1 MDERANNYFDELVS
15 QDAIDRDKDFTI
27 NADELNALSQTPH
40 EESSGG
46 IDATEY
52 MSTRTAPDEATM
64 NVVLKPFATHENTSL
79 PTEDEGNS
87 ILQEMED
94 NISRI
99 QGIDN
104 TPFIDASEYS
114 VSGADATDADEDFE
128 IGFSFDASD
137 TIPFEDDGKFIP
149 LEVVTPFHASR
160 KDPSF
165 DNDDGAVI
173 PDEEANLKPYATA
186 ENTSYQPE
194 TPAVAASVTGRVET
208 EELPET
214 DPALATR
221 PEPKSAKTTK
231 TKAKAKKPRTTMHGK
246 KTITGEE
253 PAKTEEPK
261 QAAAEAP
268 AEQPQQPEA
277 VAQTVSDEIPVVYDI
292 EGEGNNSTDLNVFAD
307 TSALDAS
314 DAQEAAPEP
323 EAPAS
328 APFSAPFE
336 MPENLFENQNST
348 FTDSPADFMGQAG
361 YENDLDYTSMRGSEA
376 EGTSSVY
383 ADVNEYASTEHD
395 SEFTLPFE
403 EVPIPKRRRAAK
415 SKKAAEEPAKPAA
428 PAEGETLE
436 SVIAN
441 ALNNSNTTETAA
453 KPAATRSRRRKLAT
467 SPEEESASR
476 VTSADDVADAIS
488 AFFAREDAKTKQGA
502 AAPKEKTQETANEAP
517 AEPPVRPAKR
527 RRTAAAVAAENVAAA
542 TATAAASTASSAS
555 AESTQSTESAFPDM
569 KSTAAS
575 TAEGIGAAS
584 EGITGTG
591 APRRRT
597 RSRLSQLSEE
607 VAAAAESTT
616 SASDNPATAPAST
629 DTAVAPIESTAR
641 PEAEEKPVTEEAKS
655 KEGTTKRAGSR
666 RVTRRQVQGPV
677 LDTSSDTIEVINVD
691 IDDDILETEDIE
703 DSPEFRNT
711 VDADPHV
718 IRDLS
723 DTSQKRPEEQTSYA
737 EEIAAMAAQRRAAV
751 AEAARQEERRNTE
764 HMGQVRTTYGSNQ
777 AQNDYGATPA
787 PTQKRPMTASQKIAA
802 RRPSLT
808 DPIGFDPKLD
818 QDPFEYK
825 FDKKKKKPRW
835 QSLLKDFLLV
845 IVLPVLIALF
855 LVNFVIISAKVPSG
869 SMIPTINEGDRLFGF
884 RLAYVFSSPKRG
896 DIIIFEYPDEPKR
909 LFIKRIIGLPGE
921 TISFRNGKVYITP
934 PGGAEYELDESAYL
948 DPNILTTNNTG
959 ESYVVPANHYFVM
972 GDNRINSH
980 DSRFWNNHF
989 VSIDAIK
996 AKAGLIF
1003 WPFSDF
1009 GFVK

>member
-27 NADELNALSQTPH
+27 NADELNALSQIPH

-52 MSTRTAPDEATM
+52 MSTRTQPDEATM
-64 NVVLKPFATHENTSL
+64 NVVLKPFATHENASL

-149 LEVVTPFHASR
+149 LEVATPYSAPR

-165 DNDDGAVI
+165 DNDDAVI

-194 TPAVAASVTGRVET
+194 APAVSASVTGRAET

-214 DPALATR
+214 DPALAAR
-221 PEPKSAKTTK
+221 PEPKTKKTTK
-231 TKAKAKKPRTTMHGK
+231 TKAKVKKPRTTMHGK

-253 PAKTEEPK
+253 PEKTEEPK
-261 QAAAEAP
+261 QAPAEAP
-268 AEQPQQPEA
+268 GEQPLQPEEIAQA
-277 VAQTVSDEIPVVYDI
+277 VSGEIPVVSDLA
-292 EGEGNNSTDLNVFAD
+292 GENNISPDLNVFAD

-314 DAQEAAPEP
+314 DAQEAVSES
-323 EAPAS
+323 ETPAS

-361 YENDLDYTSMRGSEA
+361 YENDLDYTSMRGSES

-383 ADVNEYASTEHD
+383 ADVNEYASTDHD
-395 SEFTLPFE
+395 SEFTLPFD

-415 SKKAAEEPAKPAA
+415 SKKAAEEAAKPAA

-441 ALNNSNTTETAA
+441 ALNNPNTTETTA
-453 KPAATRSRRRKLAT
+453 KPAATRSRRRKLAS
-467 SPEEESASR
+467 SPEEESPSR
-476 VTSADDVADAIS
+476 VTTADDVADAIS

-502 AAPKEKTQETANEAP
+502 AAQKAKPQETASEQP
-517 AEPPVRPAKR
+517 AEPAVRSAKR
-527 RRTAAAVAAENVAAA
+527 RRTVASVAAENVAAA
-542 TATAAASTASSAS
+542 TAATTSAS
-555 AESTQSTESAFPDM
+555 AESTQPTESTFPDLQ
-569 KSTAAS
+569 SAVNTAAEGSS
-575 TAEGIGAAS
+575 TS
-584 EGITGTG
+584 EGITGAG
-591 APRRRT
+591 APRRRS

-607 VAAAAESTT
+607 VAAATESTMSAAETAAT
-616 SASDNPATAPAST
+616 SPEPTVSPL
-629 DTAVAPIESTAR
+629 ESTAK
-641 PEAEEKPVTEEAKS
+641 PEVEEKPAADKP
-655 KEGTTKRAGSR
+655 KEGTTKRAGSG

-751 AEAARQEERRNTE
+751 AEAARKEERRNTE
-764 HMGQVRTTYGSNQ
+764 HMGQVRTTYGSTT
-777 AQNDYGATPA
+777 AQDEYGATAEP
-787 PTQKRPMTASQKIAA
+787 PRQRPMTASQKIAA

-825 FDKKKKKPRW
+825 FDKKKKKSRW
-835 QSLLKDFLLV
+835 KSLLKDFLLV
-845 IVLPVLIALF
+845 IVLPVLIAFF
-855 LVNFVIISAKVPSG
+855 LVKFVIISAMVPSG

-896 DIIIFEYPDEPKR
+896 DVVIFEYPDDPDR

-921 TISFRNGKVYITP
+921 TIRIHDNAVWITP
-934 PGGAEYELDESAYL
+934 AGGTEFKLDESAYG
-948 DPNILTTNNTG
+948 DPARKTMADMDK
-959 ESYVVPANHYFVM
+959 EFVVPANHYFVM
-972 GDNRINSH
+972 GDNRI
-980 DSRFWNNHF
+980 DSNDARYWSNPY

>member
-15 QDAIDRDKDFTI
+15 QDAIDRDKDYTI
-27 NADELNALSQTPH
+27 NADELNALSQIPH

-52 MSTRTAPDEATM
+52 MSTRTQPDEATM
-64 NVVLKPFATHENTSL
+64 NVVLKPFATHENASL

-114 VSGADATDADEDFE
+114 VSGAEAADADEDFE

-137 TIPFEDDGKFIP
+137 TIPFEDDGRFIP
-149 LEVVTPFHASR
+149 LEVVTPYNAPR

-165 DNDDGAVI
+165 DNDDAVI
-173 PDEEANLKPYATA
+173 PDEEANLKPYATV

-194 TPAVAASVTGRVET
+194 APAVSASVTGRAET
-208 EELPET
+208 EELPES
-214 DPALATR
+214 DAALDAR
-221 PEPKSAKTTK
+221 PEPKTTK
-231 TKAKAKKPRTTMHGK
+231 SSKSKSKTKKPRTTMHGK

-253 PAKTEEPK
+253 PEKTEEPK
-261 QAAAEAP
+261 QAAPEAP
-268 AEQPQQPEA
+268 IEEPQPEA
-277 VAQTVSDEIPVVYDI
+277 IPVVSDVVNEVNI
-292 EGEGNNSTDLNVFAD
+292 SPDLNVFAD
-307 TSALDAS
+307 TSSLDAS
-314 DAQEAAPEP
+314 AAQEATPEP

-328 APFSAPFE
+328 APFSVPFE
-336 MPENLFENQNST
+336 MPENLFENQNRT

-361 YENDLDYTSMRGSEA
+361 YENDLDYTSMRGSES

-383 ADVNEYASTEHD
+383 ADVSEYASTDHD
-395 SEFTLPFE
+395 SEFTLPFD
-403 EVPIPKRRRAAK
+403 EVPVPKRRRSSK
-415 SKKAAEEPAKPAA
+415 SKKEAAEQPQPAA

-441 ALNNSNTTETAA
+441 ALNNSNTTETTA
-453 KPAATRSRRRKLAT
+453 KPASTRSRRRKLAS
-467 SPEEESASR
+467 SPEEETASR
-476 VTSADDVADAIS
+476 VTTADDVADAIS
-488 AFFAREDAKTKQGA
+488 AFFAREDAKTKQS
-502 AAPKEKTQETANEAP
+502 ETAQEAKPQEAASAQP
-517 AEPPVRPAKR
+517 AEPSVRPAKR
-527 RRTAAAVAAENVAAA
+527 RRTAASVAAENEAAA
-542 TATAAASTASSAS
+542 TTTAASATSPTS
-555 AESTQSTESAFPDM
+555 AESTRPSENPFPDLQ
-569 KSTAAS
+569 SAVSAA
-575 TAEGIGAAS
+575 AEGSAAS

-591 APRRRT
+591 APRRRS
-597 RSRLSQLSEE
+597 RSRLSSLTEE
-607 VAAAAESTT
+607 TTTETTANAAEAATSAAAST
-616 SASDNPATAPAST
+616 AAAPETAA
-629 DTAVAPIESTAR
+629 APIESTAK
-641 PEAEEKPVTEEAKS
+641 PEADEKPATEEAKE

-711 VDADPHV
+711 VDADPHAV
-718 IRDLS
+718 RDLS
-723 DTSQKRPEEQTSYA
+723 DTSQKRPEDQTSYA

-751 AEAARQEERRNTE
+751 AEAARKEERRNTE

-777 AQNDYGATPA
+777 AQNEYGATA
-787 PTQKRPMTASQKIAA
+787 SPTQRPMTASQKIAA

-835 QSLLKDFLLV
+835 KSLLKDFLLV
-845 IVLPVLIALF
+845 IVLPVIIALL
-855 LVNFVIISAKVPSG
+855 LVKFVIISALVPSG
-869 SMIPTINEGDRLFGF
+869 SMTPTINEGDRLFGF
-884 RLAYVFSSPKRG
+884 RLAYMFSSPKRG
-896 DIIIFEYPDEPKR
+896 DIVIFEYPDDPSR

-921 TISFRNGKVYITP
+921 TIRIKDNAVYITP
-934 PGGAEYELDESAYL
+934 AGGTEYKLDESAYG
-948 DPNILTTNNTG
+948 DPARKTMSDMD
-959 ESYVVPANHYFVM
+959 EVFVVPANHYFVM
-972 GDNRINSH
+972 GDNRI
-980 DSRFWNNHF
+980 DSNDARYWNNHY

-1003 WPFSDF
+1003 WPFSNF

>member
-15 QDAIDRDKDFTI
+15 QDAIDRDKDYTI
-27 NADELNALSQTPH
+27 NADELNALSQIPH

-52 MSTRTAPDEATM
+52 MSTRTQPDEATM
-64 NVVLKPFATHENTSL
+64 NVVLKPFATHENASL

-114 VSGADATDADEDFE
+114 VSGAEAADADEDFE

-137 TIPFEDDGKFIP
+137 TIPFEDDGRFIP
-149 LEVVTPFHASR
+149 LEVVTPYSAPR

-165 DNDDGAVI
+165 DNDDAVI
-173 PDEEANLKPYATA
+173 PDEEANLKPYATV

-194 TPAVAASVTGRVET
+194 APAVSASVTGRAET
-208 EELPET
+208 EELPES
-214 DPALATR
+214 DAALDAR
-221 PEPKSAKTTK
+221 PEPKTTK
-231 TKAKAKKPRTTMHGK
+231 SSKTSKSKSKTKKPRTTMHGK

-253 PAKTEEPK
+253 PEKTEEPK
-261 QAAAEAP
+261 QAAPEAP
-268 AEQPQQPEA
+268 IEEPQPEA
-277 VAQTVSDEIPVVYDI
+277 IPVVSDVVNEVNI
-292 EGEGNNSTDLNVFAD
+292 SPDLNVFAD

-314 DAQEAAPEP
+314 AAQEAAPEP

-361 YENDLDYTSMRGSEA
+361 YENDLDYTSMRGSES

-383 ADVNEYASTEHD
+383 ADVSEYASTDHD
-395 SEFTLPFE
+395 SEFTLPFD
-403 EVPIPKRRRAAK
+403 EVPVPKRRRSSK
-415 SKKAAEEPAKPAA
+415 SKKEAAEQPQPAA

-441 ALNNSNTTETAA
+441 ALNNSNTTETTA
-453 KPAATRSRRRKLAT
+453 KPASTRSRRRKLAS
-467 SPEEESASR
+467 SPEEETASR
-476 VTSADDVADAIS
+476 VTTADDVADAIS
-488 AFFAREDAKTKQGA
+488 AFFAREDAKAKQS
-502 AAPKEKTQETANEAP
+502 ETAQEAKP
-517 AEPPVRPAKR
+517 QEAASAQQAEPTVRPAKR
-527 RRTAAAVAAENVAAA
+527 RRTAASVAAENEAAA
-542 TATAAASTASSAS
+542 TATAASATSPAS
-555 AESTQSTESAFPDM
+555 AESARPAENPFPDLQ
-569 KSTAAS
+569 SAVSAA
-575 TAEGIGAAS
+575 AEGSSAS

-591 APRRRT
+591 APRRRS

-607 VAAAAESTT
+607 VAAATESAT
-616 SASDNPATAPAST
+616 SATENVASAAATPV
-629 DTAVAPIESTAR
+629 TAVSPIESPAK
-641 PEAEEKPVTEEAKS
+641 PETEEKPATDEAKS

-723 DTSQKRPEEQTSYA
+723 DTSQKRPEDQTSYA

-751 AEAARQEERRNTE
+751 AEAARKEERRNTE
-764 HMGQVRTTYGSNQ
+764 HMGQVRTSYGSNQ
-777 AQNDYGATPA
+777 AQEESGATAA
-787 PTQKRPMTASQKIAA
+787 PQQRPMTASQKIAA

-835 QSLLKDFLLV
+835 QSLLIDFLLV
-845 IVLPVLIALF
+845 IVLPVVIALL

-884 RLAYVFSSPKRG
+884 RLAYVFSTPKRG
-896 DIIIFEYPDEPKR
+896 DVVIFEYPDEPKR

-921 TISFRNGKVYITP
+921 TVSFRNGKVYITP

-948 DPNILTTNNTG
+948 DPNILTTNATG

-972 GDNRINSH
+972 GDNRTNSH
-980 DSRFWNNHF
+980 DSRFWENKF

-996 AKAGLIF
+996 AKAGLRF
-1003 WPFSDF
+1003 WPLTDF